1 MKDLTM
7 REITEAVG
15 GKIVHGDGEL
25 TVNDVS
31 RDSREVTEGT
41 LFFALVGESTD
52 AHAFLE
58 DVVKSGCKAMVIS
71 KEECL
76 GKIKKKDTAVI
87 LVEDTLKAL
96 QMLAAW
102 YIRTLDITI
111 VGITGS
117 VGKTTTKNML
127 NAICKKRFVT
137 GCTQGNYNNHLG
149 LPLTVLNFEDDT
161 EVGII
166 EMGMDKFGE
175 IDFLAD
181 LARPHIALITTI
193 GSAHIEFFGTQEN
206 ILKAKM
212 EITNYLKPT
221 DVLMVN
227 GDSEL
232 LRREKVKGDY
242 RLVITGSKGD
252 CDYRI
257 SDIQD
262 FGEEGVGFKLS
273 NLWRTKEF
281 RIPVPGLHNVNN
293 AALAI
298 AAAFDLGIGFDEAAE
313 GLSEMEIMANRL
325 AFKENKG
332 VKIIDD
338 TYNASPE
345 AMRAAIDLLA
355 TSQGKR
361 KIAILGDMY
370 ELGKEEASIHFEIG
384 KYAQKRGIDL
394 VIGVGHLG
402 KHIGK
407 GAGSNGVSWDDI
419 IALKKAVPRL
429 LVKGNVILVK
439 ASRGMALEEIV
450 EELLK

>member
-1 MKDLTM
+1 M
-7 REITEAVG
+7 
-15 GKIVHGDGEL
+15 
-25 TVNDVS
+25 N
-31 RDSREVTEGT
+31 
-41 LFFALVGESTD
+41 
-52 AHAFLE
+52 
-58 DVVKSGCKAMVIS
+58 SGRAP
-71 KEECL
+71 
-76 GKIKKKDTAVI
+76 T
-87 LVEDTLKAL
+87 TLKAL

-161 EVGII
+161 EVGIL

-242 RLVITGSKGD
+242 KLVIK
-252 CDYRI
+252 
-257 SDIQD
+257 
-262 FGEEGVGFKLS
+262 
-273 NLWRTKEF
+273 
-281 RIPVPGLHNVNN
+281 
-293 AALAI
+293 
-298 AAAFDLGIGFDEAAE
+298 IG
-313 GLSEMEIMANRL
+313 
-325 AFKENKG
+325 
-332 VKIIDD
+332 
-338 TYNASPE
+338 
-345 AMRAAIDLLA
+345 RA
-355 TSQGKR
+355 
-361 KIAILGDMY
+361 
-370 ELGKEEASIHFEIG
+370 H
-384 KYAQKRGIDL
+384 
-394 VIGVGHLG
+394 V
-402 KHIGK
+402 
-407 GAGSNGVSWDDI
+407 
-419 IALKKAVPRL
+419 
-429 LVKGNVILVK
+429 
-439 ASRGMALEEIV
+439 
-450 EELLK
+450 